1 LFGLAILYPMRR
13 TKANP
18 RAARR
23 ASAGPGPVATAGA
36 PGYDHGK
43 AIPGDPDSRIA
54 RRFPVSGS
62 RVVPVTCTRDCPS
75 ACGLLAHVE
84 DGRVVRLTGNPDHPV
99 NLGTVCRKTPAFLR
113 RFSSP
118 ERVLTPL
125 RRRKGLWHP
134 VSWDEALDE
143 MAQRLKDCVA
153 AYGPES
159 ILYYLGFGERTA
171 LKIVNAR
178 FFALLGGVTTL
189 TGTLCGG
196 TGYAAQG
203 LDFGPRVSHDPL
215 DLANARTIVLWG
227 RNPVATQFGLMPHL
241 RAAKARGA
249 RVILV
254 DPRASE
260 SAALADLHV
269 RPRPGRDAF
278 LALAAAKCLV
288 ETGREDRKFLEEHCD
303 HEDGFRRLLARQSLE
318 ELATA
323 CDVPLPAIRALAEA
337 YVADRP
343 TATLLGWG
351 LHRFVLGHELVR
363 AVDAL
368 GAVSG
373 NIGLAGGGV
382 SQGFEEWGPYDQA
395 LWGEDLHPPRRKF
408 LMPQIGREILAAK
421 APPVAMAVIT
431 AANPVCMAP
440 NSELVAKAL
449 DAVPFVVDM
458 NLFLDDTADH
468 ADLFL
473 PCAAFYEQRDLVASF
488 GHNYLGPLTR
498 AVSPPGLCRSQFD
511 IFMDLAKRFPFAD
524 GFVKSE
530 EEWLRLL
537 VRPLLERGVAW
548 DDLWRGPVRLPEA
561 PMVPWADKTFAT
573 ATGNFQLVTEVG
585 SCSDCRHDVRYPYHF
600 LTVGGAGHLCSER
613 VPGDHHGPMTVTMAG
628 SEATRLDIADGGPAR
643 LVSASGSLVVTVR
656 HDSEARADVVACERG
671 GWLKAGQ
678 GVNRLIPDL
687 VSAVGQGTPYYEA
700 TVDVEKLP

>member
-1 LFGLAILYPMRR
+1 M
-13 TKANP
+13 
-18 RAARR
+18 AA
-23 ASAGPGPVATAGA
+23 
-36 PGYDHGK
+36 D
-43 AIPGDPDSRIA
+43 
-54 RRFPVSGS
+54 S

-75 ACGLLAHVE
+75 ACGLLAHVTA
-84 DGRVVRLTGNPDHPV
+84 GRVTRLTGNPDHPV
-99 NLGTVCRKTPAFLR
+99 NLGTACRKVPAFLG

-118 ERVLTPL
+118 ERVLRPL
-125 RRRKGLWHP
+125 RRRNGAWTE
-134 VSWDEALDE
+134 VSWTEALDE
-143 MAQRLKDCVA
+143 MAERIKACLA
-153 AYGPES
+153 GPGPEA
-159 ILYYLGFGERTA
+159 ILHYLGFGERTA

-196 TGYAAQG
+196 TGYAAQS

-215 DLANARTIVLWG
+215 DLANARTVVLWG
-227 RNPVATQFGLMPHL
+227 RNPAVTQFGLMPHL
-241 RAAKARGA
+241 RAARDRGA
-249 RVILV
+249 RCILV
-254 DPRASE
+254 DPRVSE
-260 SAALADLHV
+260 SAALCDLHL

-288 ETGREDRKFLEEHCD
+288 ESGREDRDFLTRHCD
-303 HEDGFRRLLARQSLE
+303 GWEGYQRLLGRFTLD

-323 CDVPLPAIRALAEA
+323 CDVPARAIEALAEA
-337 YVADRP
+337 YAAGRP

-351 LHRFVLGHELVR
+351 LHRFSLGHELIR

-395 LWGEDLHPPRRKF
+395 LWGEDLHPPRRKL
-408 LMPQIGREILAAK
+408 LMPRIGREILAAK
-421 APPVAMAVIT
+421 DPPIEMAVIT
-431 AANPVCMAP
+431 AANPACMAP
-440 NSELVAKAL
+440 NADLVAKAL

-473 PCAAFYEQRDLVASF
+473 PCAAFFEQRDLVASY
-488 GHNYLGPLTR
+488 GHNHVGPLNR
-498 AVSPPGLCRSQFD
+498 AVAPPGQCRSQFD
-511 IFMDLAKRFPFAD
+511 IFMDLASRFPFAD

-530 EEWLRLL
+530 EAWLRLIL
-537 VRPLLERGVAW
+537 RPLLERGVAW
-548 DDLWRGPVRLPEA
+548 EDLWRGPVRIPQA
-561 PMVPWADKTFAT
+561 PMVPWADKVFAT
-573 ATGNFQLVTEVG
+573 PTGRFQLVTEVC
-585 SCSDCRHDVRYPYHF
+585 SCSDCRRDARYPYHF

-613 VPGDHHGPMTVTMAG
+613 VPGDHGGPVTVAMA
-628 SEATRLDIADGGPAR
+628 SREALRLGIADGGPAR
-643 LVSASGSLVVTVR
+643 LVSELGSLPVTVR
-656 HDSEARADVVACERG
+656 HDPGAREDVVTGERG

-700 TVDVEKLP
+700 KVDVEKVP